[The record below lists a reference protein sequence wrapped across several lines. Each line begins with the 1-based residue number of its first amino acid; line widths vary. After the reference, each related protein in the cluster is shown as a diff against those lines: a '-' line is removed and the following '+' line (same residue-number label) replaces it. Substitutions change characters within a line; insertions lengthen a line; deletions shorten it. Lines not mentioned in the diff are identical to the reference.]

1 VLKELENDVLKEME
15 NVVLKEPERTG
26 EHLSEKNWRTLF

>member
-1 VLKELENDVLKEME
+1 VRKELENDVLKEME

-26 EHLSEKNWRTLF
+26 ARCFERI